1 MSLQLGASGI
11 QTPTLRMG
19 GCVSPSSKPEEEHLR
34 SPEDDEPSQLE
45 LLPLEVFEEITE
57 HLSYA
62 EINQLRQTSRT
73 MLRMTAGT
81 RKWKALGHFRANY
94 TKCLFAADLFSCQY
108 SALEFCAFELL
119 GKEEGSTCP
128 KCRYKRDILQYLLHR
143 IHVPTQRGRAFDH
156 LAKTLRR
163 EQDLPN
169 GSYKVVPKAEASRV
183 VNTCERDWFGSP
195 TRVTPVTSLPLA
207 TAIVVDTIGNL
218 LSMRI

>member
-1 MSLQLGASGI
+1 
-11 QTPTLRMG
+11 MG
-19 GCVSPSSKPEEEHLR
+19 GCVSPSSKPEEKHLR
-34 SPEDDEPSQLE
+34 SPEEEGPSRLE
-45 LLPLEVFEEITE
+45 LLPLEVFEGVTE

-73 MLRMTAGT
+73 MLRMTTGT

-94 TKCLFAADLFSCQY
+94 TKCLFAVDLFSCQY
-108 SALEFCAFELL
+108 SALEFCVFELL
-119 GKEEGSTCP
+119 GEEEGSTCP
-128 KCRYKRDILQYLLHR
+128 KCRYKKDILQYLLHR
-143 IHVPTQRGRAFDH
+143 IHLPTQRGRAFDH

-163 EQDLPN
+163 EQDLPS

-183 VNTCERDWFGSP
+183 VNTCERDWFGAP

-207 TAIVVDTIGNL
+207 TAIVVDAIGNL

>member
-1 MSLQLGASGI
+1 MPLGASGI
-11 QTPTLRMG
+11 LTPTLRMG
-19 GCVSPSSKPEEEHLR
+19 GCISPSSKPEEEHLR
-34 SPEDDEPSQLE
+34 SPEEDGPSRLE
-45 LLPLEVFEEITE
+45 LLPLEVFEEVTE

-81 RKWKALGHFRANY
+81 RKWKALGHFWANY
-94 TKCLFAADLFSCQY
+94 TKCLLAANLSSGQY
-108 SALEFCAFELL
+108 SALEFCVFELL
-119 GKEEGSTCP
+119 GEEEGSTCP
-128 KCRYKRDILQYLLHR
+128 KCRYKKDILQYLLHR
-143 IHVPTQRGRAFDH
+143 IHLPTQRGRAFDH

-169 GSYKVVPKAEASRV
+169 GSYKALWGRSAEASRV
-183 VNTCERDWFGSP
+183 VNTCERDWFGTP

-207 TAIVVDTIGNL
+207 AAIVADAIGNL